1 MAITYPRTLPTAT
14 GIRNVDLGAVN
25 SVAYSQSPFTFAGQ
39 AQASAGQM
47 WQATVTLP
55 PMKREDA
62 AVWVSWLISLR
73 GQFKTFLMGDPSSPA
88 PQGLASVL
96 PGLPV
101 VNGAGQTGET
111 LNITGASASKNSWLK
126 AGDYIQLGSGS
137 TATLHRVLEDA
148 NTNASGQTTLSL
160 WPHIRTAPSSGAT
173 VTVNNA
179 VGRWRL
185 ASNETN
191 WSVNEASIYGIS
203 FTAMEAI

>member
-1 MAITYPRTLPTAT
+1 
-14 GIRNVDLGAVN
+14 
-25 SVAYSQSPFTFAGQ
+25 
-39 AQASAGQM
+39 
-47 WQATVTLP
+47 
-55 PMKREDA
+55 MKREHA

-73 GQFKTFLMGDPSSPA
+73 GQFKTFLMGDPSA
-88 PQGLASVL
+88 CIPQGLAATFA
-96 PGLPV
+96 GLPV
-101 VNGAGQTGET
+101 VDGAGQTGET

-160 WPHIRTAPSSGAT
+160 WPHIRTAPSNGAT